1 MMPLASE
8 MTPEVM
14 PRNDAQIPFREKSVK
29 SSSKVFIFGSN
40 HVRTQQPIG
49 EGLDERAA
57 RATASPLTASIP
69 LPAVSRPSLPE
80 NGVMMEPATDPEQ
93 EMKRRLRE
101 RHRED
106 WEICHSLIRQ
116 DLSKC
121 GFEWAELLT
130 LDDKFTTNPRA
141 LRNPMGYYR
150 HLIRSEKRRVQE
162 ALLARA
168 RIPLNLSE
176 PERCTVCDRSGLL
189 TTGEFCVCV
198 MGQDLAR
205 KARWA
210 RERAARNGCRLAVWA
225 RSIRGAVGHPA
236 YRTAARAHPRAGRR
250 SHLGHRC
257 AGRRNGSRQAALAG
271 GARQPCAGVHR
282 GRPCR
287 IAARAGARGAV
298 ARAIGVAARGQRQ
311 RRGAGGAVPRHV
323 VCSGEAGPTCTSSI
337 LPPAPRA
344 STCRSRRGSG
354 CWRRYAAGS
363 PGWHG
368 RPMCWTSQ
376 GGTGRCRSD
385 RTIWMRTK
393 ACAIWWA
400 CGTLRCGRSARPS
413 VQSRRNRSHLRL
425 THR

>member
-1 MMPLASE
+1 MPLASE

-210 RERAARNGCRLAVWA
+210 RERAARNAG
-225 RSIRGAVGHPA
+225 
-236 YRTAARAHPRAGRR
+236 TA
-250 SHLGHRC
+250 
-257 AGRRNGSRQAALAG
+257 
-271 GARQPCAGVHR
+271 
-282 GRPCR
+282 
-287 IAARAGARGAV
+287 
-298 ARAIGVAARGQRQ
+298 
-311 RRGAGGAVPRHV
+311 
-323 VCSGEAGPTCTSSI
+323 T
-337 LPPAPRA
+337 
-344 STCRSRRGSG
+344 
-354 CWRRYAAGS
+354 
-363 PGWHG
+363 
-368 RPMCWTSQ
+368 
-376 GGTGRCRSD
+376 
-385 RTIWMRTK
+385 
-393 ACAIWWA
+393 
-400 CGTLRCGRSARPS
+400 
-413 VQSRRNRSHLRL
+413 
-425 THR
+425 